1 MAGILSWVINV
12 GANFAHVSPTFRFSH
27 VSYSETYCALFD
39 LIEEI
44 SGPYINQ
51 TIQQG
56 YKVIFSMQLLGDPSK
71 LLFQYKSGVKDLFTK
86 TRKCRVIFVLLSCCN
101 IISLLMQLFCLYGAI
116 MHRR

>member
-1 MAGILSWVINV
+1 MAAILSWVISV
-12 GANFAHVSPTFRFSH
+12 GANFAHVSPTFRYSH

-51 TIQQG
+51 TIQQA
-56 YKVIFSMQLLGDPSK
+56 YKVIFSMQLLGDPSH

-86 TRKCRVIFVLLSCCN
+86 TRKCPVIFVLLSCCN
-101 IISLLMQLFCLYGAI
+101 VISEKRFFCLYGTI